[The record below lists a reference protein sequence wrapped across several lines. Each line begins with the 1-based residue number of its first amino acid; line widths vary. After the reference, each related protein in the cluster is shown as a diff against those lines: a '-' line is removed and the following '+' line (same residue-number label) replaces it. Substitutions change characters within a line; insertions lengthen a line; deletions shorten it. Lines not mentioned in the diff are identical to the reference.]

1 MVLESSIPFLPSPRA
16 RRASL
21 TALWSAN
28 MTPETFRAIR
38 ESADIDRQEL
48 ADIILFS
55 PATGAK
61 TVKEFET
68 GRRPITGPVC
78 VIMRLVQHGYLEAVI
93 AASEAEDVVR
103 MAGVEPARPEF
114 KP

>member
-1 MVLESSIPFLPSPRA
+1 
-16 RRASL
+16 
-21 TALWSAN
+21 
-28 MTPETFRAIR
+28 MTPETFQAIR

-68 GRRPITGPVC
+68 GRRPTTGPVC
-78 VIMRLVQHGYLEAVI
+78 VIMRLVQHGYLDAVI

-103 MAGVEPARPEF
+103 MAGVEPARPGF
-114 KP
+114 